1 MSVQLAAT
9 YIRHEDLGV
18 LDLLLDEIAVPSSQ
32 AIVVNGEAL

>member
-1 MSVQLAAT
+1 MRVQLAAT